1 MSNEKSVSEL
11 LAEFEEAYDRVGQ
24 DNSEAL
30 PHEILKDMSP
40 DEITAWIKAKNKM
53 NNALSAL
60 RR

>member
-1 MSNEKSVSEL
+1 MSNDKSVSEL

-24 DNSEAL
+24 DNGESL